1 MTGAKVRRCD
11 RIFLFGQ
18 KKQEFVMAVQLAST
32 SQVAPAAQLGVK
44 TSALLALVFGL
55 IMLYGVGFA
64 QPQAIHDATHDSRHA
79 TAFPCH

>member
-1 MTGAKVRRCD
+1 MSQETCRCCVGPTASDGAFRRF
-11 RIFLFGQ
+11 RIKL
-18 KKQEFVMAVQLAST
+18 
-32 SQVAPAAQLGVK
+32 LG
-44 TSALLALVFGL
+44 LVFGL

>member
-1 MTGAKVRRCD
+1 MTTREGLPQVSSREPGDLPLLRRTDCIGVR
-11 RIFLFGQ
+11 
-18 KKQEFVMAVQLAST
+18 
-32 SQVAPAAQLGVK
+32 
-44 TSALLALVFGL
+44 TSALAALVFGL

>member
-1 MTGAKVRRCD
+1 VHEIDWFET
-11 RIFLFGQ
+11 
-18 KKQEFVMAVQLAST
+18 KKQEFVMAVQLTST
-32 SQVAPAAQLGVK
+32 TQAAPVAGIGVR
-44 TSALLALVFGL
+44 TSALAALVFGL